1 MVFIY
6 NIIYS
11 FSWVICEVVHVIHP
25 FSRIWEI
32 PLLSFFFQLYWANTL
47 EFSSQAKKFYLTSW
61 GIIMLIRISN
71 FLSWLSFISK
81 SSSRIWLKMTKILTP
96 LISRREPRHPS
107 EQADSIC
114 IYGCKFTTTHRCK
127 HNTNLSVNLLLSP
140 PLTCVEI
147 LKILEVLHFYTQIL
161 SVKMIKKI
169 CEGVSNSHWTL
180 TDCQQYE
187 PNCPCTCMVQEL
199 QIRQVVGWFKMI
211 CYELLH
217 HKIE

>member
-1 MVFIY
+1 MQVNKFIFMNWMCSFIINSQSLSQGCVVKMVFIY

-114 IYGCKFTTTHRCK
+114 IYGCKFTTTHR
-127 HNTNLSVNLLLSP
+127 LWL
-140 PLTCVEI
+140 
-147 LKILEVLHFYTQIL
+147 
-161 SVKMIKKI
+161 
-169 CEGVSNSHWTL
+169 
-180 TDCQQYE
+180 
-187 PNCPCTCMVQEL
+187 
-199 QIRQVVGWFKMI
+199 
-211 CYELLH
+211 
-217 HKIE
+217 